1 MFPVKKNERSHRKS
15 PKKWKKQNQSSQE
28 LPNVLITFTQKRML
42 NYAKLGSLMTF
53 DELGDQNLLWK
64 FILRCRGVNNFW
76 ENMVK
81 IVTRQEN
88 KYVYMSEAF
97 KGVHWST
104 VDILV
109 LYVYVYYICYNTR
122 MFPISTN

>member
-1 MFPVKKNERSHRKS
+1 
-15 PKKWKKQNQSSQE
+15 
-28 LPNVLITFTQKRML
+28 
-42 NYAKLGSLMTF
+42 
-53 DELGDQNLLWK
+53 
-64 FILRCRGVNNFW
+64 
-76 ENMVK
+76 MVK